1 MQYENTTYQSVLS
14 GYQGSPAPK
23 PFFHS
28 ELKESLETVVL
39 KDVPEKEQGI
49 AERIFSDKGKSLK
62 ATIKALFNEIQLRE
76 KLDTFLVYKINDDMC
91 AQKSQLEHLKG
102 LRTHYNP
109 DWHNDVSKN
118 KKQLEGNLLELE
130 REKRKEYIECW
141 RDLMFMKKYL
151 MTSLKDYWDMAKKRN
166 MLSLDMSDIA
176 NNDENSKGYRGSM
189 QEA

>member
-1 MQYENTTYQSVLS
+1 MEYENTAYQSVLPS
-14 GYQGSPAPK
+14 YQGTPALK

-39 KDVPEKEQGI
+39 KEEPEKEQGI
-49 AERIFSDKGKSLK
+49 AERIFSDKGKSHK
-62 ATIKALFNEIQLRE
+62 ATIKALFTEIQLRE
-76 KLDTFLVYKINDDMC
+76 KLDTFLVYKIEKDMC
-91 AQKSQLEHLKG
+91 TQKSQLEHLSS

-109 DWHNDVSKN
+109 ELHNDISKS

-166 MLSLDMSDIA
+166 MLSLDMSDIT

-189 QEA
+189 QKA

>member
-1 MQYENTTYQSVLS
+1 MEYGIITYQSVLP
-14 GYQGSPAPK
+14 GYGQSPALK
-23 PFFHS
+23 PFYHT

-39 KDVPEKEQGI
+39 KDEPEKEEGI
-49 AERIFSDKGKSLK
+49 VERIFSDKGKSLK
-62 ATIKALFNEIQLRE
+62 AIIKAQFDEIQLRE
-76 KLDTFLVYKINDDMC
+76 KLNTFMVYKIDKDTC
-91 AQKSQLEHLKG
+91 VQKSQLDHLNS
-102 LRTHYNP
+102 LRAHYNP
-109 DWHNDVSKN
+109 ELYKDISKT

-166 MLSLDMSDIA
+166 MLSLDMSNITK
-176 NNDENSKGYRGSM
+176 DENSKGYRGSM